1 MEGRTL
7 IAYKFLRPGA
17 VAPFSGHRWQV
28 PVNGEP
34 GGWVAASTWT
44 SVCRDGVY
52 ACERRH
58 LPLWIWEELWEVELD
73 GDVEAH
79 DQKLRAR
86 RGRLARQIEPWS
98 ASCAK
103 AFARACAGRA
113 AIHASEPLRAAG
125 HRGAAAVLE
134 DGDDLERV
142 RELTA
147 ELWDQLPANARIPM
161 GMASDGALRALT
173 ATASSDCY
181 VAAHGG
187 AVSAYIAAMTALRVA
202 GRDRYDDERVW
213 QADWLGR
220 ELGLV

>member
-1 MEGRTL
+1 L
-7 IAYKFLRPGA
+7 IAYKFLRPGG
-17 VAPFSGHRWQV
+17 VAPFSGHRW
-28 PVNGEP
+28 PPPANGDP
-34 GGWVAASTWT
+34 GQWVGASSWT
-44 SVCRDGVY
+44 AVCRDGVY

-86 RGRLARQIEPWS
+86 RGRLTRRIEPWS
-98 ASCAK
+98 PAGAK

-113 AIHASEPLRAAG
+113 AHHAAG
-125 HRGAAAVLE
+125 PLLDAGHAGPAAVLQA
-134 DGDDLERV
+134 GDDLARV

-147 ELWDQLPANARIPM
+147 ELWDRLPASARIPM

-173 ATASSDCY
+173 ATDSSDGY

-202 GRDRYDDERVW
+202 GRERYDDERAW
-213 QADWLGR
+213 QADWLTR
-220 ELGLV
+220 TLELA